1 MNTRF
6 YSYGNIVRI
15 LTQDSDATYN
25 SADAL
30 ADAVMVDVCLDD
42 NRVLSLF
49 DGAKQFDADFIRSY
63 LNILRESKVGFRLL
77 ADSPED
83 QALRAQAV
91 EVLKLN
97 ASEHPIIERFLPG
110 GMPG

>member
-1 MNTRF
+1 M
-6 YSYGNIVRI
+6 
-15 LTQDSDATYN
+15 QDSDA
-25 SADAL
+25 S

-77 ADSPED
+77 SDSPED
-83 QALRAQAV
+83 EALRAKAV
-91 EVLKLN
+91 EVLRLN

>member
-1 MNTRF
+1 MITRF
-6 YSYGNIVRI
+6 YSYGNIVKI
-15 LTQDSDATYN
+15 LAQDSDA
-25 SADAL
+25 S
-30 ADAVMVDVCLDD
+30 ADAVMMDVCLDD

-49 DGAKQFDADFIRSY
+49 DGGQQFDADFIRSY

-110 GMPG
+110 SMPG

>member
-1 MNTRF
+1 MNTQY

-15 LTQDSDATYN
+15 LAQDSDA
-25 SADAL
+25 S
-30 ADAVMVDVCLDD
+30 ADAVMVDVCLD
-42 NRVLSLF
+42 NKQILSLF
-49 DGAKQFDADFIRSY
+49 DGTKQFDADFIRSY

-77 ADSPED
+77 SDCPED
-83 QALRAQAV
+83 RALRAQAV

-97 ASEHPIIERFLPG
+97 ASAHPIIKRFLPG

>member
-1 MNTRF
+1 MNIRY
-6 YSYGNIVRI
+6 YSYGNIIRI
-15 LTQDSDATYN
+15 LAQDSEA
-25 SADAL
+25 S
-30 ADAVMVDVCLDD
+30 ADAVMVDVCLD
-42 NRVLSLF
+42 NKQILSLF

-63 LNILRESKVGFRLL
+63 LNILRESKAGFRLL

-97 ASEHPIIERFLPG
+97 ASEHPIIESFLPG
-110 GMPG
+110 SMPG